1 MAERGG
7 DSMKQRVFDG
17 MEYVYAVYRE
27 GSFQKAAEK
36 LFVSQPSVSASVRR
50 VEERVGSR
58 LFDRSRKPL
67 ALTECGEAYIACAE
81 KIFAMERDFTEYVND
96 WEGLRRGRV
105 AVGGSSLFSSLLL
118 PPMMAS
124 FRERYPGITLT
135 LAEET
140 TPRLEEMLRQGTV
153 DLVVD
158 YTIPRPSGRTRSFSP
173 CRARRRSTRVSRRTA
188 LHRKRSA
195 LRREAL
201 RRAYRWSF

>member
-1 MAERGG
+1 
-7 DSMKQRVFDG
+7 MKQRVFDG

-96 WEGLRRGRV
+96 WEGLRRGRL

-124 FRERYPGITLT
+124 
-135 LAEET
+135 
-140 TPRLEEMLRQGTV
+140 
-153 DLVVD
+153 
-158 YTIPRPSGRTRSFSP
+158 GRK
-173 CRARRRSTRVSRRTA
+173 A
-188 LHRKRSA
+188 
-195 LRREAL
+195 
-201 RRAYRWSF
+201 

>member
-7 DSMKQRVFDG
+7 NSMKQRVFDG

-96 WEGLRRGRV
+96 WEGLRRGKL

-118 PPMMAS
+118 PPMIAS
-124 FRERYPGITLT
+124 FRER
-135 LAEET
+135 
-140 TPRLEEMLRQGTV
+140 
-153 DLVVD
+153 
-158 YTIPRPSGRTRSFSP
+158 
-173 CRARRRSTRVSRRTA
+173 
-188 LHRKRSA
+188 
-195 LRREAL
+195 
-201 RRAYRWSF
+201 

>member
-67 ALTECGEAYIACAE
+67 ALTECGEAYIACTE
-81 KIFAMERDFTEYVND
+81 KIFAMERDFTEYGRGCAA
-96 WEGLRRGRV
+96 EGSRSGGAAFFPRCCCRR
-105 AVGGSSLFSSLLL
+105 
-118 PPMMAS
+118 
-124 FRERYPGITLT
+124 
-135 LAEET
+135 
-140 TPRLEEMLRQGTV
+140 
-153 DLVVD
+153 
-158 YTIPRPSGRTRSFSP
+158 
-173 CRARRRSTRVSRRTA
+173 
-188 LHRKRSA
+188 
-195 LRREAL
+195 
-201 RRAYRWSF
+201 

>member
-50 VEERVGSR
+50 AEERVGSR
-58 LFDRSRKPL
+58 LCDRSRKPL
-67 ALTECGEAYIACAE
+67 ALTECGEAYIACTE

-96 WEGLRRGRV
+96 WEGLRRGRL

-140 TPRLEEMLRQGTV
+140 TPRLEEMQARLAARIFSFTPPTGIARPRS
-153 DLVVD
+153 VVSPVMA
-158 YTIPRPSGRTRSFSP
+158 IRSF
-173 CRARRRSTRVSRRTA
+173 T
-188 LHRKRSA
+188 
-195 LRREAL
+195 LRPV
-201 RRAYRWSF
+201 

>member
-1 MAERGG
+1 
-7 DSMKQRVFDG
+7 MKQRVFDG

-67 ALTECGEAYIACAE
+67 ALTECGEAYIACTE

-96 WEGLRRGRV
+96 WEGLRRGRL

-140 TPRLEEMLRQGTV
+140 T
-153 DLVVD
+153 
-158 YTIPRPSGRTRSFSP
+158 RPSGRTRSFSP

-188 LHRKRSA
+188 LHRSRSA
-195 LRREAL
+195 LRRGAL

>member
-1 MAERGG
+1 
-7 DSMKQRVFDG
+7 MKQRVFDG

-67 ALTECGEAYIACAE
+67 ALTECGEAYIACTE

-96 WEGLRRGRV
+96 WEGLRRGRL

-140 TPRLEEMLRQGTV
+140 TPRLEEMLRQGTRGGLY
-153 DLVVD
+153 D
-158 YTIPRPSGRTRSFSP
+158 PEHG
-173 CRARRRSTRVSRRTA
+173 A
-188 LHRKRSA
+188 L
-195 LRREAL
+195 
-201 RRAYRWSF
+201 

>member
-1 MAERGG
+1 
-7 DSMKQRVFDG
+7 MKQRVFDG

-50 VEERVGSR
+50 AEERVGSR

-67 ALTECGEAYIACAE
+67 ALTECGEAYIACTE

-96 WEGLRRGRV
+96 WVGLRRGRL

-124 FRERYPGITLT
+124 FRERYPGICYY
-135 LAEET
+135 
-140 TPRLEEMLRQGTV
+140 RLPEPE
-153 DLVVD
+153 
-158 YTIPRPSGRTRSFSP
+158 
-173 CRARRRSTRVSRRTA
+173 SRRDIR
-188 LHRKRSA
+188 LFWKRGRYKTRA
-195 LRREAL
+195 MEAFL
-201 RRAYRWSF
+201 AMPPENGGEG

>member
-1 MAERGG
+1 
-7 DSMKQRVFDG
+7 MKQRVFDG

-50 VEERVGSR
+50 AEERVGSR

-96 WEGLRRGRV
+96 WEGLRRGKL

-140 TPRLEEMLRQGTV
+140 TPRLEEMLRQGTGDIV
-153 DLVVD
+153 GD

-188 LHRKRSA
+188 LHRSRSA

-201 RRAYRWSF
+201 RRACRWSF

>member
-1 MAERGG
+1 
-7 DSMKQRVFDG
+7 MKQRVFDG

-67 ALTECGEAYIACAE
+67 ALTECGEAYIACTE

-96 WEGLRRGRV
+96 WEGLRRGRL
-105 AVGGSSLFSSLLL
+105 AVEGSSLFSSLLL

-158 YTIPRPSGRTRSFSP
+158 YTIPNM
-173 CRARRRSTRVSRRTA
+173 
-188 LHRKRSA
+188 
-195 LRREAL
+195 
-201 RRAYRWSF
+201 

>member
-1 MAERGG
+1 
-7 DSMKQRVFDG
+7 MKQRVFDG

-58 LFDRSRKPL
+58 KPL

-96 WEGLRRGRV
+96 WEGLRRGKL

-153 DLVVD
+153 AE
-158 YTIPRPSGRTRSFSP
+158 S
-173 CRARRRSTRVSRRTA
+173 
-188 LHRKRSA
+188 
-195 LRREAL
+195 
-201 RRAYRWSF
+201 